1 MMANKNNILSI
12 HFSKKINIIL
22 YLIAI
27 RVFINNKYEYN
38 KKFKIPK
45 VSVFLPIYNKQAFL
59 IRSINSILR
68 QTLKEIEIIAVNDC
82 STDNSLKKIKKMA
95 KKDNRIKIINN
106 DRNHGLLYSRA
117 MGILNCTG
125 DYIMNLDP
133 DDQLSSKYDLEFLYR
148 KAKKFKTDIIIFR
161 LKKKYTNKLNE
172 FKNKKTRFLLNNNST
187 LQKWQTHNLIT
198 NKFIKRNI
206 ILKVY
211 NYYKKNIYKY
221 KWNYGED
228 NIWSILIKKTSNSII
243 YINKKIYIYFKNQ
256 YSLMHNGKNDLQSK
270 NLLYRFEKLKILY
283 KIKKVNAAF
292 RLLNKTKDTIKRDLE
307 FRKRMKRLLIYYMNF
322 YKKHKLKLTNIKNII
337 QLISNKIII
346 VIDSDY
352 NKYKFN
358 NNFIYICKILKK
370 FSKKTIISV
379 DINMKRDIDFHD
391 YVFNNDI
398 FLFYNDSLIY
408 SKFEELMNL
417 YPKNIFVI
425 LTTNIGNF
433 NYNNFTNLIILVE
446 NINISEKSFLFRNK
460 IFNNHNLVIYSGNLF
475 KSKNNILIIYNKRI
489 NNKILCELLI
499 SASKDLFNV
508 TFINTKKYKL

>member
-1 MMANKNNILSI
+1 
-12 HFSKKINIIL
+12 
-22 YLIAI
+22 
-27 RVFINNKYEYN
+27 
-38 KKFKIPK
+38 
-45 VSVFLPIYNKQAFL
+45 
-59 IRSINSILR
+59 
-68 QTLKEIEIIAVNDC
+68 
-82 STDNSLKKIKKMA
+82 
-95 KKDNRIKIINN
+95 
-106 DRNHGLLYSRA
+106 
-117 MGILNCTG
+117 
-125 DYIMNLDP
+125 
-133 DDQLSSKYDLEFLYR
+133 
-148 KAKKFKTDIIIFR
+148 
-161 LKKKYTNKLNE
+161 
-172 FKNKKTRFLLNNNST
+172 
-187 LQKWQTHNLIT
+187 
-198 NKFIKRNI
+198 
-206 ILKVY
+206 
-211 NYYKKNIYKY
+211 
-221 KWNYGED
+221 
-228 NIWSILIKKTSNSII
+228 
-243 YINKKIYIYFKNQ
+243 
-256 YSLMHNGKNDLQSK
+256 MHNGKNDLQNK

-292 RLLNKTKDTIKRDLE
+292 RLLNYTKDTIKRDLE

-346 VIDSDY
+346 VINSDY

-379 DINMKRDIDFHD
+379 DINMKKDIDFHD

-425 LTTNIGNF
+425 LTRNIGNF

-446 NINISEKSFLFRNK
+446 NINVSEKSFLFRNK

-489 NNKILCELLI
+489 NNKIICELLI